1 MDESNRKR
9 EKHKQTEN
17 IDFKDVESSTFL
29 KKRSLLIHH
38 TIDVTN
44 ILTASFKQEFI
55 NEKKREIKFKDDR
68 QTHTSR
74 HIDL

>member
-29 KKRSLLIHH
+29 KKQSLLIHH

-44 ILTASFKQEFI
+44 ILRASFKQEFI
-55 NEKKREIKFKDDR
+55 NEKKRERKFKDDR